1 MYSGF
6 GITFN
11 QLKVAV
17 LLENTIKMFNKVR
30 NKLKSNPVTG
40 DWV

>member
-11 QLKVAV
+11 RLKVAM

-30 NKLKSNPVTG
+30 NKLKPNPVTS